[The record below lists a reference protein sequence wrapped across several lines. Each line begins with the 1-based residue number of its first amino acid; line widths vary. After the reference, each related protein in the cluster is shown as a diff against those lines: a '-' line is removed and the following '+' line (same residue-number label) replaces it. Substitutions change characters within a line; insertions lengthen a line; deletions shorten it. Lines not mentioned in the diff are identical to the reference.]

1 MKTMKIEKELQ
12 FADQVKEPRSLQIR
26 ESLEYQKEAEG
37 IRAVGPLTVQ
47 GSYINEEGALQEYQE
62 ILEMDVLAP
71 NHKLSQDRFY
81 LDIQE
86 YQAVPAD
93 NGLHLTILMG
103 IHGLQEQAKAAPQT
117 YPQASVSQEPTA
129 AIPVQQAATVPAESV
144 QQTGETDNTL
154 HALEQLSAPDSTE
167 PQAADGEAGNEPEE
181 QDAAMSEFED
191 LFEDD
196 ETTYTSYRMVVA
208 RGNDSY
214 GTIAQRY
221 DVTEEALRSVNNNKD
236 VTERTLIIL
245 PSV

>member
-1 MKTMKIEKELQ
+1 MN
-12 FADQVKEPRSLQIR
+12 APV
-26 ESLEYQKEAEG
+26 EA
-37 IRAVGPLTVQ
+37 A
-47 GSYINEEGALQEYQE
+47 
-62 ILEMDVLAP
+62 
-71 NHKLSQDRFY
+71 
-81 LDIQE
+81 
-86 YQAVPAD
+86 
-93 NGLHLTILMG
+93 
-103 IHGLQEQAKAAPQT
+103 
-117 YPQASVSQEPTA
+117 
-129 AIPVQQAATVPAESV
+129 

-154 HALEQLSAPDSTE
+154 HALEQLSAPASTE
-167 PQAADGEAGNEPEE
+167 SQAADGEVESEPEE

-221 DVTEEALRSVNNNKD
+221 DVTEEALRCVNNNKD

>member
-103 IHGLQEQAKAAPQT
+103 IHGLQEQAKTAPQT
-117 YPQASVSQEPTA
+117 YTEVSVPQEHTKA
-129 AIPVQQAATVPAESV
+129 PVQQAV
-144 QQTGETDNTL
+144 QQTREAENTL
-154 HALEQLSAPDSTE
+154 HTLEQLSAPASTE
-167 PQAADGEAGNEPEE
+167 SQAADGEVESESEE

-221 DVTEEALRSVNNNKD
+221 DVTEEALRCVNNNKD

>member
-86 YQAVPAD
+86 Y
-93 NGLHLTILMG
+93 
-103 IHGLQEQAKAAPQT
+103 
-117 YPQASVSQEPTA
+117 
-129 AIPVQQAATVPAESV
+129 
-144 QQTGETDNTL
+144 
-154 HALEQLSAPDSTE
+154 
-167 PQAADGEAGNEPEE
+167 
-181 QDAAMSEFED
+181 
-191 LFEDD
+191 
-196 ETTYTSYRMVVA
+196 
-208 RGNDSY
+208 
-214 GTIAQRY
+214 
-221 DVTEEALRSVNNNKD
+221 
-236 VTERTLIIL
+236 
-245 PSV
+245 